1 MRKLKIKIKL
11 LDKECMP
18 EIHGDWMD
26 AKCLNDTI
34 IKATS
39 DATLVSLGIAIE
51 LPKGYEAIIANRS
64 NSARGIKRPNGERVE
79 PFFNPNG
86 IGVIDNSYCGNNDIW
101 HNVVKP
107 LRGDVILKRGDR
119 ICQFRI
125 QLSQFATPWQKF
137 KDLFYNGIEF
147 IVVDNLNNNNRGGFG
162 HSGI

>member
-1 MRKLKIKIKL
+1 MKLKIKIKL

-18 EIHGDWMD
+18 EIHGDWVD

-34 IKATS
+34 IKSNAN
-39 DATLVSLGIAIE
+39 ATLVSLGIAIE
-51 LPKGYEAIIANRS
+51 LPGGYEAIIVNRS

-86 IGVIDNSYCGNNDIW
+86 IGVIDNSYRGNEDIW
-101 HNVVKP
+101 HSVVKP

-125 QLSQFATPWQKF
+125 QLSQHATSWQKI
-137 KDLFYNGIEF
+137 KDLFYSGIEF
-147 IVVDNLNNNNRGGFG
+147 EVVDNLTHPNRGGFG
-162 HSGI
+162 HTGI